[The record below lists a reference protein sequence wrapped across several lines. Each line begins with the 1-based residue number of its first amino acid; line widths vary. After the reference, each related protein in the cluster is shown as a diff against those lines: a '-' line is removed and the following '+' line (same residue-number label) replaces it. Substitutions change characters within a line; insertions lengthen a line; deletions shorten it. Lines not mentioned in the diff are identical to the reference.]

1 MEDEAT
7 ERHNDATALE
17 HLRTLLR
24 IPTVSRLD
32 ESRIDWARFD
42 EFIGALE
49 KLYPLVHRELVVDV
63 VDGHALLMRWAGRRP
78 EREAVLMAHYDVV
91 AADHP
96 TAWTHPPFDA
106 VVTGAGADAIV
117 WGRGTLDDKGAVAAI
132 LEAVEQ
138 LLRAGFVPEHDV
150 YLSFGHNEETAGS
163 GAASLVA
170 ELASRGVSPRL
181 VLDEG
186 GAVIENVFPGVRRP
200 SAVVGVSE
208 KGMANIS
215 LTVEQ
220 SGGHASTPPRMTA
233 TARLA
238 RALVRLNA
246 RRFPTSF
253 TAPNVEMIR
262 TIGAHSTPLL
272 RFVFTRVDTFR
283 RPLLALFAR
292 LSDETNAMV
301 RTTAA
306 VTQLRASDS
315 ANALAERAVA
325 VVNTR
330 IAIDSTVDETLGH
343 IRRAIHDPLVVVAAS
358 TPSEPSPVSPSSGE
372 AWQLISESISAV
384 YPRAIVSPYI
394 MLGASDARHFTT
406 ISPFVY
412 RFTPFEMSSDE
423 RATLHAIDERMH
435 VATFLSGIRFY
446 RTLIERL

>member
-1 MEDEAT
+1 VGDEAA
-7 ERHNDATALE
+7 ERQDDAAALE

-24 IPTVSRLD
+24 IPTVSRID
-32 ESRIDWARFD
+32 ESLVDWPLFDQFIATLAR
-42 EFIGALE
+42 
-49 KLYPLVHRELVVDV
+49 LYPLVHSTLSLDV
-63 VDGHALLMRWAGRRP
+63 VDAHALLFHWAGRS
-78 EREAVLMAHYDVV
+78 AGDAVVLMAHYDVV
-91 AADHP
+91 AADDGA
-96 TAWTHPPFDA
+96 AWTHPPFA
-106 VVTGAGADAIV
+106 GVVTGTGADAIV
-117 WGRGTLDDKGAVAAI
+117 WGRGTLDDKGAVTAI
-132 LEAVEQ
+132 FEAVEG
-138 LLRAGFVPEHDV
+138 LLRTGFVPEHDI

-163 GAASLVA
+163 GAAGLVA
-170 ELASRGVSPRL
+170 ELVRRDVHPRL

-186 GAVIENVFPGVRRP
+186 GAVVEHVFPGVRRP

-246 RRFPTSF
+246 RQFPSSL
-253 TAPNVEMIR
+253 TAPNAEMIR

-283 RPLLALFAR
+283 RPIVALFTR

-330 IAIDSTVDETLGH
+330 IAIDSSVAETMRH
-343 IRRAIHDPLVVVAAS
+343 ITRAVRDPLVLIEAA
-358 TPSEPSPVSPSSGE
+358 TPSEPSPVSPSSGP
-372 AWQLISESISAV
+372 AWQLIADAISAV
-384 YPRAIVSPYI
+384 YPRAIVSPYV
-394 MLGASDARHFTT
+394 MLGASDARHFTA
-406 ISPFVY
+406 ISSHVY
-412 RFTPFEMSSDE
+412 RFTPFEMSTAE

>member
-1 MEDEAT
+1 VEDEA
-7 ERHNDATALE
+7 EGRNSDAHALE
-17 HLRTLLR
+17 RLRTLLM

-32 ESRIDWARFD
+32 EAFVDWARFD
-42 EFIGALE
+42 DFIATLE
-49 KLYPLVHRELVVDV
+49 RLFPLAHRVLEVDRI
-63 VDGHALLMRWAGRRP
+63 DGHALLFRWPGRSSGP
-78 EREAVLMAHYDVV
+78 AAVLMGHYDVV
-91 AADHP
+91 AADDAA
-96 TAWTHPPFDA
+96 AWTHPPFAA
-106 VVTGAGADAIV
+106 VVTGTGPHSVV

-132 LEAVEQ
+132 MEAVES
-138 LLRAGFVPEHDV
+138 LLRTGFMPEHDL

-170 ELASRGVSPRL
+170 ELVRRNVRPRL

-186 GAVIENVFPGVRRP
+186 GAVIEHVFPGVRRP
-200 SAVVGVSE
+200 TAVVGVSE
-208 KGMANIS
+208 KGMANVS

-220 SGGHASTPPRMTA
+220 SGGHASTPPRRTA

-246 RRFPTSF
+246 RRFPASL
-253 TAPNVEMIR
+253 TAPNIEMIR
-262 TIGAHSTPLL
+262 TIGAHATPLL
-272 RFVFTRVDTFR
+272 RFVFTRAQVFR
-283 RPLLALFAR
+283 RPLLALFTR

-301 RTTAA
+301 RTTTAI
-306 VTQLRASDS
+306 TQLRASDS

-330 IAIDSTVDETLGH
+330 ISIDSSVEQTLQH
-343 IRRAIHDPLVVVAAS
+343 IRRAIRDPLVVIAAD
-358 TPSEPSPVSPSSGE
+358 TPSEPSPVSPSWGP
-372 AWQLISESISAV
+372 AWELIAHAITTV
-384 YPRAIVSPYI
+384 YPRAIVSPYV

-406 ISPFVY
+406 ICPHVY
-412 RFTPFEMSSDE
+412 RFTPFEMSSEE

>member
-1 MEDEAT
+1 VGDEAA
-7 ERHNDATALE
+7 ERHTDADALE

-32 ESRIDWARFD
+32 DALVDPAPFD
-42 EFIGALE
+42 EFIEALE
-49 KLYPLVHRELVVDV
+49 RLYPRVHEVLDRTVI
-63 VDGHALLMRWAGRRP
+63 DGHALLFRWAGRGAGQ
-78 EREAVLMAHYDVV
+78 EAVLMGHYDVV
-91 AADHP
+91 AADDEA
-96 TAWTHPPFDA
+96 AWTHPPFA
-106 VVTGAGADAIV
+106 GVVTGTGAESVV
-117 WGRGTLDDKGAVAAI
+117 WGRGTLDDKGAVTAI
-132 LEAVEQ
+132 HEAVDG
-138 LLRAGFVPEHDV
+138 LVGAGFVPEHDV

-170 ELASRGVSPRL
+170 ELVRRDVHPRL

-186 GAVIENVFPGVRRP
+186 GAIIENVFPGVHRP
-200 SAVVGVSE
+200 TAVVGVSE

-238 RALVRLNA
+238 RALVRLES
-246 RRFPTSF
+246 RRFPASLTP
-253 TAPNVEMIR
+253 PNIEMIR

-272 RFVFTRVDTFR
+272 RFLFTRADTFR
-283 RPLLALFAR
+283 LLLAALFSR
-292 LSDETNAMV
+292 LGDETNAMV

-306 VTQLRASDS
+306 ITQLRASDS

-330 IAIDSTVDETLGH
+330 IAIDSSVDETLH
-343 IRRAIHDPLVVVAAS
+343 HFRRAIHDPLVAIEAL
-358 TPSEPSPVSPSSGE
+358 TPSEPSPVSPSTGPS
-372 AWQLISESISAV
+372 WQLVADAV
-384 YPRAIVSPYI
+384 TAVHPRAIVSPYV
-394 MLGASDARHFTT
+394 MLGASDARHFTA
-406 ISPFVY
+406 ICPNVY
-412 RFTPFEMSSDE
+412 RFTPFEMSAAE

>member
-7 ERHNDATALE
+7 EQHDDASALE

-32 ESRIDWARFD
+32 ESLIDWARFD
-42 EFIGALE
+42 EFIVALRN
-49 KLYPLVHRELVVDV
+49 LYPLVHRDLSVDV
-63 VDGHALLMRWAGRRP
+63 VDGHALLLRWAGRQTG
-78 EREAVLMAHYDVV
+78 REAVLMAHYDVV
-91 AADHP
+91 AADDP
-96 TAWTHPPFDA
+96 APWTHPPFDA
-106 VVTGAGADAIV
+106 VVTGTGAEAIV
-117 WGRGTLDDKGAVAAI
+117 WGRGTLDDKGAVTAI
-132 LEAVEQ
+132 LEAVER
-138 LLRAGFVPEHDV
+138 LLHTGFVPEHDI

-208 KGMANIS
+208 KGMANIA

-233 TARLA
+233 TDRLA

-246 RRFPTSF
+246 RRFPASL
-253 TAPNVEMIR
+253 TAPTIEMIR

-272 RFVFTRVDTFR
+272 RFVFTRADTFR
-283 RPLLALFAR
+283 RPLLALFGR

-343 IRRAIHDPLVVVAAS
+343 IRRAIHDPLVVVTAS

-372 AWQLISESISAV
+372 AWQLISEAISAV
-384 YPRAIVSPYI
+384 YPRAIVSPYV

-412 RFTPFEMSSDE
+412 RFTPFEMSTDE

>member
-1 MEDEAT
+1 MTSRTPGDERSIA
-7 ERHNDATALE
+7 RFQALV
-17 HLRTLLR
+17 R

-32 ESRIDWARFD
+32 ETETDWGQFERFV
-42 EFIGALE
+42 EALPGLYPALHGALD
-49 KLYPLVHRELVVDV
+49 RELVA
-63 VDGHALLMRWAGRRP
+63 GHSMLYRWAGS
-78 EREAVLMAHYDVV
+78 EAGGDPTVLMAHYDVV
-91 AADHP
+91 PATDDG
-96 TAWTHPPFDA
+96 WVHPPFA
-106 VVTGAGADAIV
+106 AEIVQGETGDLL
-117 WGRGTLDDKGAVAAI
+117 WGRGTLDDKGALVSI
-132 LEAVEQ
+132 LEAVEARV
-138 LLRAGFVPEHDV
+138 LAGFRPRHDV

-186 GAVIENVFPGVRRP
+186 GAVIEKVFPGVRRP

-233 TARLA
+233 TVRLA

-246 RRFPTSF
+246 RRFPASL
-253 TAPNVEMIR
+253 TAPNIEMIR

-330 IAIDSTVDETLGH
+330 IAIDSTVEKTLTH
-343 IRRAIHDPLVVVAAS
+343 IRRAIRDPLVVVAAS

-372 AWQLISESISAV
+372 AWQLISEAISAV
-384 YPRAIVSPYI
+384 YPRAIVSPYV

-435 VATFLSGIRFY
+435 VGTFLSGIRFY